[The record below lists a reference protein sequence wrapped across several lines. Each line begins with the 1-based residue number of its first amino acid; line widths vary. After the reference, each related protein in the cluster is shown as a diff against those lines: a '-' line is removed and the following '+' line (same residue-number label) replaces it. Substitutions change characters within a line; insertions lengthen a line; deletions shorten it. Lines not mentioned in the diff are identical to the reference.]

1 MGVSWAYALQGT
13 LVNGVA
19 IVAGG
24 VLGFFL
30 GHRIPERIKVLIM
43 QGIAL
48 VVTLIGIRMALE
60 SENILAVV
68 FSLIIGGIVGELVGI
83 DARLRK
89 VGAWLEMH
97 ASQSESGLAK
107 AFVFATLLYV
117 VGAMAV
123 TGALES
129 GLLGQH
135 EILYV
140 KAILDGAT
148 AVAFAATMGLG
159 VCLAAIPVVLY
170 QGGIALAAGSLQSF
184 LGPEVIR
191 EVSGVGGLLIL
202 AIGLNLL
209 ELKEIKVANFL
220 PAFAVIL
227 VWMTLLSRL
236 AS

>member
-1 MGVSWAYALQGT
+1 MGIGWAYALQGT
-13 LVNGVA
+13 IVNGVA
-19 IVAGG
+19 IVLGG
-24 VLGFFL
+24 VIGFFL
-30 GHRIPERIKVLIM
+30 GRRIPEKVKVLVM

-48 VVTLIGIRMALE
+48 VVTLIGIKMALE
-60 SENILAVV
+60 SVNILAVV
-68 FSLIIGGIVGELVGI
+68 FSLIIGGIIGEIIGI
-83 DARLRK
+83 DAGLRRAG
-89 VGAWLEMH
+89 VWLESR
-97 ASQSESGLAK
+97 ASQSESGLAR

-135 EILYV
+135 QILYV

-148 AVAFAATMGLG
+148 AIAFAATMGLG
-159 VCLAAIPVVLY
+159 VCLSAVPVVLY
-170 QGGIALAAGSLQSF
+170 QGAIALAAGSLQGY
-184 LGPEVIR
+184 LGPEVIS

-220 PAFAVIL
+220 PAFGVVL
-227 VWMTLLSRL
+227 VWMAIATRL
-236 AS
+236 F